1 MSLIRKSNQ
10 RTFFDIYNNEDDFLN
25 DLKNNYSTFYVS
37 DMGDNMIKLT
47 FWLIGARFGDQA
59 IIGYTDVP
67 RWKLRLFSMVYT
79 YGPVW
84 AKKTELQKQIRSLT
98 LDQLKET
105 GKMINNTALN
115 PNNDP
120 TTEEL
125 DYISSQNTSK
135 STMADVDALNIQY
148 VTLNDGLD
156 RNYIDHFAKLFSKF
170 LLPDEPLYLYPNKGG
185 DK

>member
-1 MSLIRKSNQ
+1 MSLVRNSNQ
-10 RTFFDIYNNEDDFLN
+10 RVFFDIYNNENDFLN
-25 DLKNNYSTFYVS
+25 DLKTKYTMFYVE
-37 DMGDNMIKLT
+37 DMGDDMIKLT
-47 FWLIGARFGDQA
+47 FWLLAARFGDQA
-59 IIGYTDVP
+59 IIGYTDVD
-67 RWKLRLFSMVYT
+67 RWKLRLFSTVYT

-84 AKKTELQKQIRSLT
+84 AKKTSLQKQIRSLT
-98 LDQLKET
+98 IDQLKET

-156 RNYIDHFAKLFSKF
+156 REYTDHFTKLFSKF
-170 LLPDEPLYLYPNKGG
+170 LLPDVPLYLYPNEE